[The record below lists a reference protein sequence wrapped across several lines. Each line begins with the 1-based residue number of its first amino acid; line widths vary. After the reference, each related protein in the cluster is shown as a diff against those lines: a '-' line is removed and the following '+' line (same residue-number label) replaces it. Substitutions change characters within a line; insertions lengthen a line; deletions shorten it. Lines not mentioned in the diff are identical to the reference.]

1 MLKLDPVTLKAL
13 NNAIASTRMEEFEF
27 SDGTLK
33 ILTDYAENKIDFDEL
48 IKIITEI
55 CGQSDPKENSQEE

>member
-13 NNAIASTRMEEFEF
+13 NNTIASTRMEEFEF
-27 SDGTLK
+27 SDETLK

-55 CGQSDPKENSQEE
+55 CSQSDPEDNSQEE

>member
-1 MLKLDPVTLKAL
+1 MDPATLKAL
-13 NNAIASTRMEEFEF
+13 NNAIASTRMEGLEF
-27 SDGTLK
+27 SDETLK

-55 CGQSDPKENSQEE
+55 CRQSCKEEYS

>member
-1 MLKLDPVTLKAL
+1 MDPATLKAL
-13 NNAIASTRMEEFEF
+13 NNAIASTRMEGFEF
-27 SDGTLK
+27 LDETLK

-55 CGQSDPKENSQEE
+55 CSQSDPEDNSQEE

>member
-1 MLKLDPVTLKAL
+1 MDPATLKAL

-27 SDGTLK
+27 SDETLK
-33 ILTDYAENKIDFDEL
+33 ILTDYAENKIDFYES

-55 CGQSDPKENSQEE
+55 CGQSDPKENSPEE

>member
-13 NNAIASTRMEEFEF
+13 NNAIASTRMEKFEF
-27 SDGTLK
+27 SDEPLK

-55 CGQSDPKENSQEE
+55 CGQSDPKENSPEE

>member
-13 NNAIASTRMEEFEF
+13 NNAIASTQMEGFEF
-27 SDGTLK
+27 SDETLK
-33 ILTDYAENKIDFDEL
+33 ILTDYDENKIDFDEL

-55 CGQSDPKENSQEE
+55 CGQSDTEEYS